1 MKRISTLFGVLAL
14 VTAMAMVSCRQE
26 SPVENPSEKN
36 SFFVTVGAGITDAG
50 TRSEVAIEDG
60 KRVLKFTAG
69 DKLYVCNPDFDPSCY
84 LAGTLEMESE
94 SLSADG
100 KSARFSGEVKVYDS
114 SSGNEAPWVDLSG
127 IDPLEETTAYLI
139 HAGTTQG
146 VDYSI
151 FDSYDYALYY
161 LQDAAD
167 VETLMTQRLPVT
179 GDYDSGTESYS
190 LSCPYPIFNCTL
202 SGLEASHEYNYSL
215 GTDIG
220 GGWFDMTSYGSYTTD
235 ANGNAHFAF
244 LSYDYDERAWEL
256 RIEDDDTRALVGT
269 VNLGTR
275 TFTSKVY
282 NINRFWNGT
291 AFRTYTNL
299 SSIATDYTASDGE
312 VLTGTLAN
320 NVQISIADG
329 ATVWLSGVSINA
341 DAAWT
346 DTEYAGITCLGDATI
361 NLVGGTTNT
370 VRGFREDYPGLQAG
384 PTSTTLTIQGL
395 GTLNAYARQAAA
407 IGGATDIDCGN
418 IVIEGGIINADCS
431 GEGND
436 GTGIGAGNNARCGSI
451 TINGGNITATAS
463 GVAAG
468 IGTSGSHSICGAIT
482 ISGGTVVAIGSDYG
496 PGIGAG
502 FSQCSCGDITI
513 DTGIT
518 SVTATR
524 GSETYIS
531 VVPKVY
537 SDPCIGAM
545 LPGGGENYCGSIYF
559 GEVEMNKSKY
569 TSYPYTSLNWYH
581 WPESGNDYGGLHIV
595 ISNEDHTWTLTPVT
609 P

>member
-1 MKRISTLFGVLAL
+1 MCILAL
-14 VTAMAMVSCRQE
+14 GAAIAVTTVSCEREEPVKEPLKE
-26 SPVENPSEKN
+26 SGI
-36 SFFVTVGAGITDAG
+36 FVTVGAGISDAA
-50 TRSEVAIEDG
+50 TKSEVASEDG

-69 DKLYVCNPDFDPSCY
+69 DKLYVCNPDFDDNHSY
-84 LAGTLEMESE
+84 HLTGILEIE
-94 SLSADG
+94 SLSTDG
-100 KSARFSGEVKVYDS
+100 KSARFSGEVKVYRQDGRQVNS
-114 SSGNEAPWVDLSG
+114 YDFSG
-127 IDPLEETTAYLI
+127 IVDPLEETTAYLI

-146 VDYSI
+146 IDYSI
-151 FDSYDYALYY
+151 SNSDHDDYALDYN
-161 LQDAAD
+161 LQDAAE
-167 VETLMTQRLPVT
+167 VETLMTQCLPVT
-179 GDYDSGTESYS
+179 GAYNSGTESYS

-202 SGLEASHEYNYSL
+202 SGLEASHEYNYRF
-215 GTDIG
+215 GKDIG
-220 GGWFDMTSYGSYTTD
+220 GGWFQRVSSGSFTTD
-235 ANGNAHFAF
+235 ANGNAHIAF
-244 LSYDYDERAWEL
+244 FSYTYNEGAWEL
-256 RIEDDDTRALVGT
+256 RIEDDDTSALVGT
-269 VNLGTR
+269 VDLGTR

-282 NINRFWNGT
+282 NISRFWNGT

-329 ATVWLSGVSINA
+329 AAVWLSGVSINA

-346 DTEYAGITCLGDATI
+346 STDHSGITCLGDATI
-361 NLVGGTTNT
+361 NLAGGTTNT
-370 VRGFREDYPGLQAG
+370 VRGRREDYPGLQAG

-407 IGGATDIDCGN
+407 IGGAAYIDCGN

-468 IGTSGSHSICGAIT
+468 IGTSGSYSICGAIT

-502 FSQCSCGDITI
+502 YDLCTCGNITI
-513 DTGIT
+513 NTGIT

-531 VVPKVY
+531 VDPRVY

-545 LPGGGENYCGSIYF
+545 LPGEGKNYCGSIYF

-595 ISNEDHTWTLTPVT
+595 ISNEDHTWTLTPAT